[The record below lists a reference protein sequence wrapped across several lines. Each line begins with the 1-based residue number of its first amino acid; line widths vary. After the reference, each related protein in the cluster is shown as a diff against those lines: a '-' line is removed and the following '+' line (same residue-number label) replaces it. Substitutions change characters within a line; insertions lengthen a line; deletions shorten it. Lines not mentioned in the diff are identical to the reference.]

1 MSAWAQSPIGSEF
14 RVNTFLDRF
23 QIEPT
28 VAFAADGRFLVGW
41 ISYLPP
47 LPEDQFTR
55 TGVLGRLYG
64 AAGSALSPPF
74 TVFEV
79 DGGAGGPLFTGLPG
93 PGFLAAWSS
102 ALKIYSRPFTE
113 DATPLGPGSRI
124 GGQEGS
130 QEGLGGMC
138 RLADGTHATIS
149 VLEEFGTFA
158 QTIRIRSLGVDGT
171 PTGNIAAADTG
182 HLESSYLSPAAI
194 ATSPAGDLLA
204 VWNHV
209 GIDGSGDTV
218 LARGYDQS
226 LAPLTPAM
234 QVNTFTEGHQGAG
247 QGAVA
252 AIGPDEFVVVWS
264 SENQDGSGFGVF
276 GQRLSI
282 QEGKAG
288 PEFRINSAIISTQW
302 LPTVAADE
310 HGNFVVIWL
319 SQASGRWE
327 VRGQLYR
334 RNGRPVGQE
343 FRLNDKPLEQAY
355 SRPQVAFGPNG
366 TFVAVW
372 ESWDY
377 VSRHDWD
384 ISAQRFSAS
393 VADEACLVRAGVFLC
408 DTGRTGGQPELAVRF
423 ADRPRDVPLLGD
435 FDGDGRADFCAFRKG
450 LLRCDLDHHG
460 NKPEGF
466 LDARGVAAA
475 GDTPLFGDVDG
486 DGRADLCL
494 RRGNRFR
501 CNLGR
506 RPNAV
511 DLTVSFGLP
520 RDPALMGDVDGDGRA
535 DLCVYRLGFLRCD
548 TAHDGGT
555 AEVKIAFGT
564 TGDQPLLGDF
574 DGDGKADP
582 CVFRRGELL
591 CDTAHDGAAAEG
603 RLLVSSLAGD
613 VPLLANLDGL

>member
-1 MSAWAQSPIGSEF
+1 
-14 RVNTFLDRF
+14 VNTFVDRF

-55 TGVLGRLYG
+55 TGVLARLYG
-64 AAGSALSPPF
+64 AEGSTLSPPL
-74 TVFEV
+74 TIFEL
-79 DGGAGGPLFTGLPG
+79 DGGAGGLLLTGLPG
-93 PGFLAAWSS
+93 QGFLAAWNST
-102 ALKIYSRPFTE
+102 LKVYSRPFTE
-113 DATPLGPGSRI
+113 DATPLGTATKI
-124 GGQEGS
+124 GGEEGS
-130 QEGLGGMC
+130 QEGLSGVC
-138 RLADGTHATIS
+138 RMAKGTYATIS
-149 VLEEFGTFA
+149 VLEEFGTLA
-158 QTIRIRSLGVDGT
+158 QEIRIRALGADGT
-171 PTGNIAAADTG
+171 PTGSFATADSG

-194 ATSPAGDLLA
+194 AASLNGDLLA

-209 GIDGSGDTV
+209 GVDGSGDTV

-234 QVNTFTEGHQGAG
+234 QVNSFTQGHQGAG

-264 SENQDGSGFGVF
+264 SENQDGSELGVF

-282 QEGKAG
+282 SAGKIG
-288 PEFRINSAIISTQW
+288 PEFRINSATRSTQW
-302 LPTVAADE
+302 LPTVAADA
-310 HGNFVVIWL
+310 HGNFIVIWL
-319 SQASGRWE
+319 SLASGRWE

-334 RNGRPVGQE
+334 RDGSPVGRE
-343 FRLNDKPLEQAY
+343 FLLNEKPLEQAY

-372 ESWDY
+372 ESWDHID
-377 VSRHDWD
+377 RHDWD

-393 VADEACLVRAGVFLC
+393 VADEACVVRAGVFFC
-408 DTGRTGGQPELAVRF
+408 DTGRTGGEPEIAVRF
-423 ADRPRDVPLLGD
+423 ADRPGDVPLLGD
-435 FDGDGRADFCAFRKG
+435 FDGDGRADFCVFRTG
-450 LLRCDLDHHG
+450 FLRCDLGHRG
-460 NKPEGF
+460 QLPGTF
-466 LDARGVAAA
+466 LDARRVTAA
-475 GDTPLFGDVDG
+475 GDTPFFGDVDG

-494 RRGNRFR
+494 RRGNLLR

-511 DLTVSFGLP
+511 DLTMSFGLP
-520 RDPALMGDVDGDGRA
+520 GDPALMGDVDGDGRA
-535 DLCVYRLGFLRCD
+535 DLCVYRLGLLRCD

-564 TGDQPLLGDF
+564 TGGQPLLGDF
-574 DGDGKADP
+574 DGDGRADP
-582 CVFRRGELL
+582 CVFRRNEFL
-591 CDTAHDGAAAEG
+591 CDTAHDGAAAG
-603 RLLVSSLAGD
+603 RLIVSSIPGD